1 MKKAQVHIDY
11 YQAKDERQVL
21 DNVYGVLHSAGVDG
35 ASEEPC
41 ADFAGGCEGRKG
53 EGGGAGRQ
61 VEFAETYF
69 RLKKRTYVVLTKNQ
83 IAKQFG
89 VQTGEAIWQARQKCP
104 DLICV
109 PPDYALYIRFSRRMR
124 RLYEEYSN
132 RVESFGLDEA
142 WIDLTNPGLTIR
154 DGERIA
160 HEIRLRVKR
169 ELGIT
174 VSVGVSFNKIF
185 AKLGSDMKKPDAV
198 TVISQDSFRDM
209 VWPLPV
215 GDLLFVGPA
224 TRRRLADMNVRTIG
238 DLARFEAEC
247 LRSRLGKLGLMLK
260 AYAAGL
266 DRSPVMPADERMAI
280 QSIGNSTTP
289 PHDLET
295 MADARCL
302 YYLLAESVAARLRQE
317 GLRARCVSISARNA
331 ELVTRSCQQTL
342 PRATSL
348 TGEIAQAAMRL
359 FDRRFALNFPY
370 RSVGLSC
377 SALTPDDAPVQL
389 DFLGDEARRIKT
401 ERLESAIDG
410 LRRRFGHQIVRRAV
424 VLTDGQYAQINPKEE
439 HTVHPVPFYAG

>member
-1 MKKAQVHIDY
+1 M
-11 YQAKDERQVL
+11 ERVI
-21 DNVYGVLHSAGVDG
+21 LHCDANAFY
-35 ASEEPC
+35 ASVECLYTPSIRHRPVAVCGSVEERH
-41 ADFAGGCEGRKG
+41 GI
-53 EGGGAGRQ
+53 
-61 VEFAETYF
+61 
-69 RLKKRTYVVLTKNQ
+69 VLTKNQ

-109 PPDYALYIRFSRRMR
+109 PPDYGLYIRFSKRMR
-124 RLYEEYSN
+124 RIYEEYSD

-142 WIDLTNPGLTIR
+142 WIDLSSPGLTVR
-154 DGERIA
+154 GGERIA
-160 HEIRLRVKR
+160 HEIRVRVKR

-198 TVISQDSFRDM
+198 MVIPADSFREK

-224 TRRRLADMNVRTIG
+224 TRRKLADMNVRTIG
-238 DLARFEAEC
+238 DLARFDAEC
-247 LRSRLGKLGLMLK
+247 LRGRLGKPGLMLK

-266 DRSPVMPADERMAI
+266 DRSPVMPADARMAI
-280 QSIGNSTTP
+280 QSVGNSATP
-289 PHDLET
+289 PHDLQT
-295 MADARCL
+295 PADARCL
-302 YYLLAESVAARLRQE
+302 CYLLAESVAARLRQE
-317 GLRARCVSISARNA
+317 GLRARCISLSVRSA

-342 PRATSL
+342 PRATNL
-348 TGEIAQAAMRL
+348 TGEIAQTAVRL
-359 FDRRFALNFPY
+359 FDGRFAGGFPY
-370 RSVGLSC
+370 RSAGLSC

-424 VLTDGQYAQINPKEE
+424 VLADGQYAQLNPREE

>member
-1 MKKAQVHIDY
+1 M
-11 YQAKDERQVL
+11 ERVI
-21 DNVYGVLHSAGVDG
+21 LHCDANAFY
-35 ASEEPC
+35 ASVECLYTPSIRHSPVAVCGSVEERH
-41 ADFAGGCEGRKG
+41 GI
-53 EGGGAGRQ
+53 
-61 VEFAETYF
+61 
-69 RLKKRTYVVLTKNQ
+69 VLTKNQ

-124 RLYEEYSN
+124 RVYEEYSD

-174 VSVGVSFNKIF
+174 VSVGVSFNKVF

-224 TRRRLADMNVRTIG
+224 TRRKLADMNVRTIG
-238 DLARFEAEC
+238 DLARFDAEC
-247 LRSRLGKLGLMLK
+247 LRSRLGKPGLMLN

-266 DRSPVMPADERMAI
+266 DRSPVMWADLRRAI
-280 QSIGNSTTP
+280 QSVGNSATP

-295 MADARCL
+295 PADARCL

-317 GLRARCVSISARNA
+317 GLRARCVSISARNT
-331 ELVTRSCQQTL
+331 ELVTRSCQQML

-359 FDRRFALNFPY
+359 FDGRFSDGFPY
-370 RSVGLSC
+370 RSAGLSC
-377 SALTPDDAPVQL
+377 SALTPDDAPAQL

>member
-1 MKKAQVHIDY
+1 M
-11 YQAKDERQVL
+11 ERVI
-21 DNVYGVLHSAGVDG
+21 LHCDANSFY
-35 ASEEPC
+35 ASVECLYTPSIRHSPVAVCGSVEERH
-41 ADFAGGCEGRKG
+41 GI
-53 EGGGAGRQ
+53 
-61 VEFAETYF
+61 
-69 RLKKRTYVVLTKNQ
+69 VLTKNQ

-109 PPDYALYIRFSRRMR
+109 PPDYALYIRFSQRMR
-124 RLYEEYSN
+124 RLYEEYSD

-142 WIDLTNPGLTIR
+142 WIDLSNPGLTIR

-174 VSVGVSFNKIF
+174 VSVGVSFNKVF

-224 TRRRLADMNVRTIG
+224 TRRKLADMNVRTIG
-238 DLARFEAEC
+238 DLARFDAEC
-247 LRSRLGKLGLMLK
+247 LRARLGKPGLMLN

-266 DRSPVMPADERMAI
+266 DRSPVMRADLRRAI
-280 QSIGNSTTP
+280 QSVGNSATP

-295 MADARCL
+295 PADARCL

-317 GLRARCVSISARNA
+317 GLRARCVSISARNT
-331 ELVTRSCQQTL
+331 ELVTRSCQQML

-359 FDRRFALNFPY
+359 FDGRFSDGFPY
-370 RSVGLSC
+370 RSAGLSC
-377 SALTPDDAPVQL
+377 SALTPDDTPVQL

>member
-1 MKKAQVHIDY
+1 M
-11 YQAKDERQVL
+11 ERVI
-21 DNVYGVLHSAGVDG
+21 LHCDANAFY
-35 ASEEPC
+35 ASVECLYTPSIRHRPVAVCGSVEERH
-41 ADFAGGCEGRKG
+41 GI
-53 EGGGAGRQ
+53 
-61 VEFAETYF
+61 
-69 RLKKRTYVVLTKNQ
+69 VLTKNQ

-109 PPDYALYIRFSRRMR
+109 PPDYGLYIRFSKRMR
-124 RLYEEYSN
+124 RIYEEYSD

-142 WIDLTNPGLTIR
+142 WIDLSSPGLTVR
-154 DGERIA
+154 GGERIA

-198 TVISQDSFRDM
+198 TVIPADSFREK

-224 TRRRLADMNVRTIG
+224 TRRKLADMNVRTIG
-238 DLARFEAEC
+238 DLARFDAEC
-247 LRSRLGKLGLMLK
+247 LRGRLGKPGLVLK

-266 DRSPVMPADERMAI
+266 DRSPVMPADARMAI
-280 QSIGNSTTP
+280 QSVGNSATP
-289 PHDLET
+289 PHDLQT
-295 MADARCL
+295 PADARCL
-302 YYLLAESVAARLRQE
+302 CYLLAESVAARLRQE
-317 GLRARCVSISARNA
+317 GLRARCVSLSVRSA

-342 PRATSL
+342 PRATNL
-348 TGEIAQAAMRL
+348 TGEIAQAAVQL
-359 FDRRFALNFPY
+359 FDGRFAGGFPY
-370 RSVGLSC
+370 RSAGLSC
-377 SALTPDDAPVQL
+377 SVLTPDDAPVQL

-424 VLTDGQYAQINPKEE
+424 VLADGQYAQMNPREE

>member
-1 MKKAQVHIDY
+1 M
-11 YQAKDERQVL
+11 ERVI
-21 DNVYGVLHSAGVDG
+21 LHCDANAFY
-35 ASEEPC
+35 ASVERLYTPSIRHSPVAVCGSVEERH
-41 ADFAGGCEGRKG
+41 GI
-53 EGGGAGRQ
+53 
-61 VEFAETYF
+61 
-69 RLKKRTYVVLTKNQ
+69 VLTKNQ

-109 PPDYALYIRFSRRMR
+109 PPDYGLYIRFSKRMCR
-124 RLYEEYSN
+124 IYEEYSD

-142 WIDLTNPGLTIR
+142 WIDLSSPGLTVR
-154 DGERIA
+154 GGERIA
-160 HEIRLRVKR
+160 HEIRVRVKR

-198 TVISQDSFRDM
+198 TVIPADSFREK

-224 TRRRLADMNVRTIG
+224 TRRKLADMNVRTIG
-238 DLARFEAEC
+238 DLARFDAEC
-247 LRSRLGKLGLMLK
+247 LRGRLGKPGLVLK

-266 DRSPVMPADERMAI
+266 DRSPVMPADARIAI
-280 QSIGNSTTP
+280 QSVGNSATP
-289 PHDLET
+289 PHDIQT
-295 MADARCL
+295 PADARCL
-302 YYLLAESVAARLRQE
+302 CYLLAESVAARLRQE
-317 GLRARCVSISARNA
+317 GLRARCVSLSMRSA

-342 PRATSL
+342 PRATNL
-348 TGEIAQAAMRL
+348 TGEIAQTAVRL
-359 FDRRFALNFPY
+359 FDGRFAGGFPY
-370 RSVGLSC
+370 RSAGLSC

-389 DFLGDEARRIKT
+389 DFLGDEARRIKI

-424 VLTDGQYAQINPKEE
+424 VLADGQYAQLNPREE

>member
-247 LRSRLGKLGLMLK
+247 LRSRLGKPGLMLK

>member
-1 MKKAQVHIDY
+1 M
-11 YQAKDERQVL
+11 ERVI
-21 DNVYGVLHSAGVDG
+21 LHCDANSFY
-35 ASEEPC
+35 ASVECLYTPSIRHSPVAVCGSVEERH
-41 ADFAGGCEGRKG
+41 GI
-53 EGGGAGRQ
+53 
-61 VEFAETYF
+61 
-69 RLKKRTYVVLTKNQ
+69 VLTKNQ

-109 PPDYALYIRFSRRMR
+109 PPDYALYIRFSQRMR
-124 RLYEEYSN
+124 RLYEEYSD

-142 WIDLTNPGLTIR
+142 WIDLSNPGLTIR

-174 VSVGVSFNKIF
+174 VSVGVSFNKVF

-224 TRRRLADMNVRTIG
+224 TRRKLADMNVRTIG
-238 DLARFEAEC
+238 DLARFDAEC
-247 LRSRLGKLGLMLK
+247 LRARLGKPGLMLN

-266 DRSPVMPADERMAI
+266 DRSPVMRADLRRAI
-280 QSIGNSTTP
+280 QSVGNSATP

-295 MADARCL
+295 PADARCL

-317 GLRARCVSISARNA
+317 GLRARCVSISARNT
-331 ELVTRSCQQTL
+331 ELVTRSCQQML

-348 TGEIAQAAMRL
+348 TGEIAQTAMRL
-359 FDRRFALNFPY
+359 FDGRFSDGFPY
-370 RSVGLSC
+370 RSAGLSC
-377 SALTPDDAPVQL
+377 SALTPDDTPVQL

-424 VLTDGQYAQINPKEE
+424 TLTDGQYAQINPKEE

>member
-1 MKKAQVHIDY
+1 MADRII
-11 YQAKDERQVL
+11 
-21 DNVYGVLHSAGVDG
+21 LHSDLNCFY
-35 ASEEPC
+35 ASVEVNENPKLRDQAIAVCGSTEERH
-41 ADFAGGCEGRKG
+41 GI
-53 EGGGAGRQ
+53 
-61 VEFAETYF
+61 
-69 RLKKRTYVVLTKNQ
+69 VLTASYP
-83 IAKQFG
+83 AKRRG
-89 VQTGEAIWQARQKCP
+89 VKTGMANWQAVRACP
-104 DLICV
+104 GLICV
-109 PPDYALYIRFSRRMR
+109 PPHYDLYVKYSRLVRNIYLRYTDKMEPYGMDECWLDVSGSRQLHGDGTAIAEEIRKAVR
-124 RLYEEYSN
+124 
-132 RVESFGLDEA
+132 DE
-142 WIDLTNPGLTIR
+142 LGLT
-154 DGERIA
+154 
-160 HEIRLRVKR
+160 
-169 ELGIT
+169 
-174 VSVGVSFNKIF
+174 VSIGVSFNKIF

-198 TVISQDSFRDM
+198 TVIPPASFRDV

-238 DLARFEAEC
+238 DLARFDAEC
-247 LRSRLGKLGLMLK
+247 LRSRLGKPGLMLK

-348 TGEIAQAAMRL
+348 TGEIAQAAMQL

-377 SALTPDDAPVQL
+377 SALTTDDAPVQL

>member
-1 MKKAQVHIDY
+1 M
-11 YQAKDERQVL
+11 ERVI
-21 DNVYGVLHSAGVDG
+21 LHCDANAFY
-35 ASEEPC
+35 ASVECLYTPSIRHRPVAVCGSVEERH
-41 ADFAGGCEGRKG
+41 GI
-53 EGGGAGRQ
+53 
-61 VEFAETYF
+61 
-69 RLKKRTYVVLTKNQ
+69 VLTKNQ

-109 PPDYALYIRFSRRMR
+109 PPDYGLYIRFSKCMR
-124 RLYEEYSN
+124 RIYEEYSD

-142 WIDLTNPGLTIR
+142 WIDLSNPGLTIR
-154 DGERIA
+154 DGERSA
-160 HEIRLRVKR
+160 HEIRLRVKL

-198 TVISQDSFRDM
+198 TVIPADSFREK

-224 TRRRLADMNVRTIG
+224 TRRKLADMNVRTIG
-238 DLARFEAEC
+238 DLARFDAEC
-247 LRSRLGKLGLMLK
+247 LRGRLGKPGLVLK

-266 DRSPVMPADERMAI
+266 DRSPVMPADARMAI
-280 QSIGNSTTP
+280 QSVGNSATP
-289 PHDLET
+289 PHDLQT
-295 MADARCL
+295 PADARCL
-302 YYLLAESVAARLRQE
+302 CYLLAESVAARLRQE
-317 GLRARCVSISARNA
+317 GLRARCVSLSVRSA

-342 PRATSL
+342 PRATNL
-348 TGEIAQAAMRL
+348 TGEIAQAAVQL
-359 FDRRFALNFPY
+359 FDGRFAGGFPY
-370 RSVGLSC
+370 RSAGLSC
-377 SALTPDDAPVQL
+377 SVLTPDDAPVQL

-424 VLTDGQYAQINPKEE
+424 VLADGQYAQLNPREE

>member
-1 MKKAQVHIDY
+1 M
-11 YQAKDERQVL
+11 ERVI
-21 DNVYGVLHSAGVDG
+21 LHCDANAFY
-35 ASEEPC
+35 ASVECLYTPSIRHRPVAVCGSVEERH
-41 ADFAGGCEGRKG
+41 GI
-53 EGGGAGRQ
+53 
-61 VEFAETYF
+61 
-69 RLKKRTYVVLTKNQ
+69 VLTKNQ

-109 PPDYALYIRFSRRMR
+109 PPDYGLYIRFSKCMRMI
-124 RLYEEYSN
+124 YEEYSD

-142 WIDLTNPGLTIR
+142 WIDLSNPGLTIR

-160 HEIRLRVKR
+160 HEIRLRAKR

-198 TVISQDSFRDM
+198 TVIPADSFREK

-224 TRRRLADMNVRTIG
+224 TRRKLADMNVRTIG
-238 DLARFEAEC
+238 DLARFDAEC
-247 LRSRLGKLGLMLK
+247 LRGRLGKPGLVLK

-266 DRSPVMPADERMAI
+266 DRSPVMPADARMAI
-280 QSIGNSTTP
+280 QSVGNSATP
-289 PHDLET
+289 PHDLQT
-295 MADARCL
+295 PADARCL
-302 YYLLAESVAARLRQE
+302 CYLLAESVAARLRQE
-317 GLRARCVSISARNA
+317 GLRARCVSLSVRSA

-342 PRATSL
+342 PRATNL
-348 TGEIAQAAMRL
+348 TGEIAQAAVQL
-359 FDRRFALNFPY
+359 FDGRFAGGFPY
-370 RSVGLSC
+370 RSAGLSC
-377 SALTPDDAPVQL
+377 SVLTPDDAPVQL

-424 VLTDGQYAQINPKEE
+424 VLADGQYAQLNPREE

>member
-1 MKKAQVHIDY
+1 M
-11 YQAKDERQVL
+11 ERVI
-21 DNVYGVLHSAGVDG
+21 LHCDANAFY
-35 ASEEPC
+35 ASVECLYTPSIRHSPVAVCGSVEERH
-41 ADFAGGCEGRKG
+41 GI
-53 EGGGAGRQ
+53 
-61 VEFAETYF
+61 
-69 RLKKRTYVVLTKNQ
+69 VLTKNQ

-124 RLYEEYSN
+124 RLYEEYSD

-142 WIDLTNPGLTIR
+142 WIDLSNPGLTIR

-174 VSVGVSFNKIF
+174 VSVGVSFNKVF

-224 TRRRLADMNVRTIG
+224 TRRKLADMNVRTIG
-238 DLARFEAEC
+238 DLARFDAEC
-247 LRSRLGKLGLMLK
+247 LRARLGKPGLMLN

-266 DRSPVMPADERMAI
+266 DRSPVMRADLRRAI
-280 QSIGNSTTP
+280 QSVGNSATP

-295 MADARCL
+295 PPDARCL

-317 GLRARCVSISARNA
+317 GLRARCVSISARNT
-331 ELVTRSCQQTL
+331 ELVTRSCQQML

-359 FDRRFALNFPY
+359 FDGRFSDGFPY
-370 RSVGLSC
+370 RSAGMSC

-424 VLTDGQYAQINPKEE
+424 TLTDGQYAQINPKEE

>member
-1 MKKAQVHIDY
+1 M
-11 YQAKDERQVL
+11 ERVI
-21 DNVYGVLHSAGVDG
+21 LHCDANSFY
-35 ASEEPC
+35 ASVECLYTPSIRNSPVAVCGSVEERH
-41 ADFAGGCEGRKG
+41 GI
-53 EGGGAGRQ
+53 
-61 VEFAETYF
+61 
-69 RLKKRTYVVLTKNQ
+69 VLTKNQ

-109 PPDYALYIRFSRRMR
+109 PPDYALYIRFSQRMR
-124 RLYEEYSN
+124 RLYEEYSD

-142 WIDLTNPGLTIR
+142 WIDLSNPGLTIR

-174 VSVGVSFNKIF
+174 VSVGVSFNKVF

-224 TRRRLADMNVRTIG
+224 TRRKLADMNVRTIG
-238 DLARFEAEC
+238 DLARFDAEY
-247 LRSRLGKLGLMLK
+247 LRARLGKPGLMLN

-266 DRSPVMPADERMAI
+266 DRSPVMRADLRRAI
-280 QSIGNSTTP
+280 QSVGNSATP

-295 MADARCL
+295 PADARCL

-317 GLRARCVSISARNA
+317 GLRARCVSISARNT
-331 ELVTRSCQQTL
+331 ELVTRSCQQML

-359 FDRRFALNFPY
+359 FDGRFSDGFPY
-370 RSVGLSC
+370 RSAGLSC

-424 VLTDGQYAQINPKEE
+424 TLTDGQYAQINPKEE

>member
-1 MKKAQVHIDY
+1 M
-11 YQAKDERQVL
+11 ERVI
-21 DNVYGVLHSAGVDG
+21 LHCDANAFY
-35 ASEEPC
+35 ASVECLYTPSIRHSPVAVCGSVEERH
-41 ADFAGGCEGRKG
+41 GI
-53 EGGGAGRQ
+53 
-61 VEFAETYF
+61 
-69 RLKKRTYVVLTKNQ
+69 VLTKNQ

-109 PPDYALYIRFSRRMR
+109 PPDYGLYIRFSKCMR
-124 RLYEEYSN
+124 RIYEEYSD

-142 WIDLTNPGLTIR
+142 WIDLSNPGLTIR

-198 TVISQDSFRDM
+198 TVIPADSFREK

-224 TRRRLADMNVRTIG
+224 TRRKLADMNVRTIG
-238 DLARFEAEC
+238 DLARFDAEC
-247 LRSRLGKLGLMLK
+247 LRGRLGKPGLVLK

-266 DRSPVMPADERMAI
+266 DRSPVMPADARMAI
-280 QSIGNSTTP
+280 QSVGNSATP
-289 PHDLET
+289 PHDLQT
-295 MADARCL
+295 PADARCL
-302 YYLLAESVAARLRQE
+302 CYLLAESVAARLRQE
-317 GLRARCVSISARNA
+317 GLRARCVSLSVRSA

-342 PRATSL
+342 PRATNL
-348 TGEIAQAAMRL
+348 TGEIAQAAVQL
-359 FDRRFALNFPY
+359 FDGRFAGGFPY
-370 RSVGLSC
+370 RSAGLSC
-377 SALTPDDAPVQL
+377 SVLTPDDAPVQL

-424 VLTDGQYAQINPKEE
+424 VLADGQYAQLNPREE

>member
-1 MKKAQVHIDY
+1 M
-11 YQAKDERQVL
+11 ERVI
-21 DNVYGVLHSAGVDG
+21 LHCDANAFYASVDCLYTPSIRHSPVAVCG
-35 ASEEPC
+35 SVEERH
-41 ADFAGGCEGRKG
+41 GI
-53 EGGGAGRQ
+53 
-61 VEFAETYF
+61 
-69 RLKKRTYVVLTKNQ
+69 VLTKNQ

-109 PPDYALYIRFSRRMR
+109 PPDYGLYIRFSKRMR
-124 RLYEEYSN
+124 RIYEEYSD

-142 WIDLTNPGLTIR
+142 WIDLSSPGLTVR
-154 DGERIA
+154 GGERIA
-160 HEIRLRVKR
+160 HEIRVRVKR

-174 VSVGVSFNKIF
+174 VSVGVTFNKVF

-198 TVISQDSFRDM
+198 TVIPADSFREK

-224 TRRRLADMNVRTIG
+224 TRRKLADMNVRTIG
-238 DLARFEAEC
+238 DLARFDAEC
-247 LRSRLGKLGLMLK
+247 LRGRLGKPGLVLK

-266 DRSPVMPADERMAI
+266 DRSPVMPADARMAI
-280 QSIGNSTTP
+280 QSVGNSATP
-289 PHDLET
+289 PHDLQT
-295 MADARCL
+295 PADARCL
-302 YYLLAESVAARLRQE
+302 CYLLAESVAARLRQE
-317 GLRARCVSISARNA
+317 GLRARCVSLSVRSA

-342 PRATSL
+342 PRATNL
-348 TGEIAQAAMRL
+348 TGEIAQVAVQL
-359 FDRRFALNFPY
+359 FDGRFAGGFPY
-370 RSVGLSC
+370 RSAGLSC
-377 SALTPDDAPVQL
+377 SVLTQDDAPVQL

>member
-1 MKKAQVHIDY
+1 M
-11 YQAKDERQVL
+11 ERVI
-21 DNVYGVLHSAGVDG
+21 LHCDANAFY
-35 ASEEPC
+35 ASVECLYTPSIRHRPVAVCGSVEERH
-41 ADFAGGCEGRKG
+41 GI
-53 EGGGAGRQ
+53 
-61 VEFAETYF
+61 
-69 RLKKRTYVVLTKNQ
+69 VLTKNQ
-83 IAKQFG
+83 IARQFG
-89 VQTGEAIWQARQKCP
+89 VQTGEAIWQAQQKCP

-109 PPDYALYIRFSRRMR
+109 PPDYGLYIRFSKRMR
-124 RLYEEYSN
+124 RIYEEYSD

-142 WIDLTNPGLTIR
+142 WIDLSNPGLTIR

-224 TRRRLADMNVRTIG
+224 TRRKLADMNVRTIG
-238 DLARFEAEC
+238 DLARFDAEC
-247 LRSRLGKLGLMLK
+247 LRGRLGKPGLVLK

-266 DRSPVMPADERMAI
+266 DRSPVMPADARIAI
-280 QSIGNSTTP
+280 QSVGNSATP
-289 PHDLET
+289 PHDLQT
-295 MADARCL
+295 PADARCL
-302 YYLLAESVAARLRQE
+302 CYLLAESVAARLRQE
-317 GLRARCVSISARNA
+317 GLRARCISLSVRSAK
-331 ELVTRSCQQTL
+331 LVTRSCQQTL
-342 PRATSL
+342 PRATNL
-348 TGEIAQAAMRL
+348 TGEIAQTAVRL
-359 FDRRFALNFPY
+359 FDGRFAGGFPY
-370 RSVGLSC
+370 RSAGLSC

-424 VLTDGQYAQINPKEE
+424 VLADGQYAQLNPREE

>member
-1 MKKAQVHIDY
+1 M
-11 YQAKDERQVL
+11 L
-21 DNVYGVLHSAGVDG
+21 
-35 ASEEPC
+35 
-41 ADFAGGCEGRKG
+41 
-53 EGGGAGRQ
+53 
-61 VEFAETYF
+61 F
-69 RLKKRTYVVLTKNQ
+69 R
-83 IAKQFG
+83 
-89 VQTGEAIWQARQKCP
+89 
-104 DLICV
+104 
-109 PPDYALYIRFSRRMR
+109 S
-124 RLYEEYSN
+124 EYSDH
-132 RVESFGLDEA
+132 VESFGLDEA
-142 WIDLTNPGLTIR
+142 WIDLSNPGLTIR

-247 LRSRLGKLGLMLK
+247 LRSRLGKPGLMLK

-295 MADARCL
+295 MAEARCL

-389 DFLGDEARRIKT
+389 DFLGDEAQRIKT